1 MNEIENRIMF
11 YIKRSYYVELAT
23 PDTTK
28 LLGSTE
34 NKTRNGRNGKN
45 VLHLENTEVILV
57 HCNIVDY

>member
-1 MNEIENRIMF
+1 MF